1 MVSSLSPKLFMKDP
15 LDKAEYAPKRF
26 RAFIDLVRP
35 FTLLAPA
42 LGGISGSLMALLVQN
57 ELSRP
62 FISLRWPF
70 LHIPGLPMLTIIS
83 GVTSLV
89 FLNAASNTLNQV
101 YDRDIDII
109 NKSYRPIPTGV
120 VTPKEGIW
128 LSVLLYGIA
137 LWRAAMV
144 NRYFLLM
151 ASILILF
158 TIAYSVPPFRLKKR
172 LWLSN
177 ISVAIPRGMLGIVAA
192 WTITGDI
199 YDPIPWLIGSVIA
212 VFLVGSTTTKDITD
226 IPGDDLFGMR
236 TLPVYYGKKKAIALS
251 SPFFVFPFVMMVVYA
266 YLGLLPRYSLYMAFI
281 FLIWSS
287 LVIYLLYKEGDKE
300 DEHFENSPA
309 WKQMYLMLMGMQIG
323 FLTLFL
329 I

>member
-1 MVSSLSPKLFMKDP
+1 MGKTLCAKLFMKDP
-15 LDKAEYAPKRF
+15 LDKVQYAPKRF

-42 LGGISGSLMALLVQN
+42 LGGITGSLMALLVQGD
-57 ELSRP
+57 LSKP
-62 FISLRWPF
+62 FLSGEWPF
-70 LHIPGLPMLTIIS
+70 LHVPGLPLMTMFS

-101 YDRDIDII
+101 YDRDIDVI
-109 NKSYRPIPTGV
+109 NKAYRPIPMKV
-120 VTPKEGIW
+120 VSPLEGIW
-128 LSVLLYGIA
+128 IAVALYGIA

-144 NRYFLLM
+144 NRYFLLIV
-151 ASILILF
+151 AVLILF
-158 TIAYSVPPFRLKKR
+158 TISYSVPPFRFKKR

-192 WTITGDI
+192 WSITGDI
-199 YDPIPWLIGSVIA
+199 MDPTPWVIGSVMV
-212 VFLVGSTTTKDITD
+212 VFLIGSTTTKDITD
-226 IPGDDLFGMR
+226 IPGDVMFGMK
-236 TLPVYYGKKKAIALS
+236 TLPVYYGKKKAIILS
-251 SPFFVFPFVMMVVYA
+251 SPFLIIPFVMMGLYW
-266 YLGLLPRYSLYMAFI
+266 YLDLLPGYSLSMALV
-281 FLIWSS
+281 FLIWSI
-287 LVIYLLYKEGDKE
+287 LLIYLLYKEGDKE

-309 WKQMYLMLMGMQIG
+309 WKQMYLMLMGMQLG